1 MSYQDFI
8 QQKEFKS
15 YPSGFSSDVSGY
27 GMFEHQSDI
36 TRWALNRGK
45 AAIFAD
51 TGMGKTLMQLA
62 WADQVARHTG
72 NPVLILA
79 PLAVSDQ
86 TIAEGEKFG
95 ISVERYTGSDVF
107 GPHVFVTNYEQLHNV
122 QIDQFDGVV
131 LDESSILKGM
141 QGKIRK
147 QITEGFRGTPY
158 RLSCTA
164 TPSPNDFMELGTQSE
179 FLGIM
184 SQTEMLAMFFI
195 HDGGDTSKWRLKG
208 HGKKKFFQWLAT
220 WAVFISK
227 PSDLGYSDDGHE
239 LPDLVFHEHVIESG
253 VTDGLFAPI
262 AQGLLDR
269 NRARK
274 DTVEARVA
282 EAAMI
287 ANGIR
292 GQCLVWCHL
301 NSESQQLVDM
311 IDNAVEVKGS
321 DKPDHKVNAVGWFL
335 GYSGYVTNKRGEVT
349 LCHDQNMTSRNIE
362 KIEKIDSLKQR
373 SGRKETKTTEKN
385 TCEST
390 QRKTEKSLQE
400 QKSSK
405 TSITKEEE
413 IDTQLTKN
421 IEKEK
426 RARFQNISGKTLK
439 RDSQTDSEF
448 TESHLLNIE
457 KLCHYK
463 MVDAPYADALIL
475 DAQKKKGSTLI
486 TATQQG
492 LSEDCFAQTAIKPLE
507 NSKTTLKGSEQQ
519 QDTSKR
525 VLISKPRIF
534 GYGLNLQN
542 CHQMVFVGLS
552 DSWEQFY
559 QSVRRCWRYGQNKPV
574 HVHIVSAD
582 VEGGVLANIKR
593 KESQHKQLKAEMIAI
608 MRDCTLADLG
618 KASAEKTEYKPNVNM
633 EKPSWVA

>member
-86 TIAEGEKFG
+86 TIAEGDKFG
-95 ISVERYTGSDVF
+95 IAVERYTGSDVF

-287 ANGIR
+287 ANRIR

-301 NSESQQLVDM
+301 NNESQQLVDM
-311 IDNAVEVKGS
+311 IDNAVQVTGS
-321 DKPDHKVNAVGWFL
+321 DEPGDKAARML
-335 GYSGYVTNKRGEVT
+335 GFARGEVSKLVT
-349 LCHDQNMTSRNIE
+349 KP
-362 KIEKIDSLKQR
+362 KIA
-373 SGRKETKTTEKN
+373 G
-385 TCEST
+385 
-390 QRKTEKSLQE
+390 
-400 QKSSK
+400 
-405 TSITKEEE
+405 
-413 IDTQLTKN
+413 
-421 IEKEK
+421 
-426 RARFQNISGKTLK
+426 
-439 RDSQTDSEF
+439 
-448 TESHLLNIE
+448 
-457 KLCHYK
+457 
-463 MVDAPYADALIL
+463 
-475 DAQKKKGSTLI
+475 
-486 TATQQG
+486 
-492 LSEDCFAQTAIKPLE
+492 
-507 NSKTTLKGSEQQ
+507 
-519 QDTSKR
+519 
-525 VLISKPRIF
+525 F
-534 GYGLNLQN
+534 GMNWQSCN
-542 CHQMVFVGLS
+542 QMVFVGLS

-559 QSVRRCWRYGQNKPV
+559 QAVRRCWRYGQNKPV